1 MMEAKGRGEGRA
13 KAEDFQNRRGGR
25 IGSALKLEELRFEA
39 RIEEQKKNE
48 ESPFSFNFE
57 LRSLR

>member
-39 RIEEQKKNE
+39 RADGGTKEK
-48 ESPFSFNFE
+48 
-57 LRSLR
+57 